1 MKIINVIGITGFLL
15 CLLLMQT
22 TNHGLRGIQKFDP
35 SFRLPDMRFHYSG
48 KSLKPVLERIGE
60 EGRKAYKRF
69 LLLDFIFITCF
80 LITMLAITNAGFV
93 SNPVRILLTITAVM
107 RAVLDVT
114 ENTLLLF
121 MLNKY
126 PEFNEKAAVICSWST
141 TVKFIMLYTWLLLLA
156 IQFVIHRIN

>member
-141 TVKFIMLYTWLLLLA
+141 TVKFIMLYSWLLLLA

>member
-48 KSLKPVLERIGE
+48 KSLKSVLERIGE
-60 EGRKAYKRF
+60 EGRMAYKRF

-80 LITMLAITNAGFV
+80 LITMFAITNAGFV

>member
-1 MKIINVIGITGFLL
+1 MKILNVIGITGFLL

-22 TNHGLRGIQKFDP
+22 TNHGPRGIQKFDP

-69 LLLDFIFITCF
+69 LQLDFIFISCF
-80 LITMLAITNAGFV
+80 LITMLTITNAGFV
-93 SNPVRILLTITAVM
+93 SNPVRILLIITAIM

-114 ENTLLLF
+114 ENALLLH

-126 PEFNEKAAVICSWST
+126 PEFNEKTAVICSWST
-141 TVKFIMLYTWLLLLA
+141 TVKFIMLYTWLLLLV
-156 IQFVIHRIN
+156 IQFVVHRIN

>member
-22 TNHGLRGIQKFDP
+22 TNHGPRGIQKFDP

-80 LITMLAITNAGFV
+80 LITMLVITNAGFV
-93 SNPVRILLTITAVM
+93 SNPVRILLTITAVL

-141 TVKFIMLYTWLLLLA
+141 TVKFIMLYSWLLLLA